1 MRGGKR
7 TGAGRKRGPN
17 KIPVKLRVL
26 PETFRTLD
34 LLAFAKN
41 QSRGEVVDR
50 LARRA
55 VRKQPCTTPKS
66 PPKPPSSRA

>member
-7 TGAGRKRGPN
+7 PGAGRPTGPP
-17 KIPVKLRVL
+17 KVSVRLRML

-34 LLAFAKN
+34 LLAFAKS
-41 QSRGEVVDR
+41 QSRGEIVDQ

-55 VRKQPCTTPKS
+55 VRKKPVNTP
-66 PPKPPSSRA
+66 R

>member
-7 TGAGRKRGPN
+7 PGAGRPRGP
-17 KIPVKLRVL
+17 KKVSVRLLLL

-34 LLAFAKN
+34 LLAFARS
-41 QSRGEVVDR
+41 QSRGEIVDQ

-55 VRKQPCTTPKS
+55 VRRKS
-66 PPKPPSSRA
+66 NVAGRFFA

>member
-7 TGAGRKRGPN
+7 PGAGRPPGPQ
-17 KIPVKLRVL
+17 KVSVRLLVL

-34 LLAFAKN
+34 LLAFAR
-41 QSRGEVVDR
+41 QQPRGEIVDQ

-55 VRKQPCTTPKS
+55 VRKKAPSTPVKS
-66 PPKPPSSRA
+66 RRK